1 MLIHS
6 LLSFSLLGAISVVA
20 QQPVYAQCGGISWT
34 GGTTCVSG
42 TTCVKVND
50 YYYQCQPGTASPTT
64 ATTKATSA
72 TTGAT
77 TKPAG
82 TTTSSAASATGT
94 QIRSVQDPIYHLYL
108 QNSGGTAVL
117 ASEATSGRFVIG
129 GSIALVSS
137 SPTQY
142 LNIVSATTS
151 YKPLVFNSTATTTG
165 WGLEGDTIITTNS
178 SPWGRQLNF
187 LACATSTS
195 GTYKVYFQTGSDVP
209 SGQSCTNYVSLHL
222 PCLC

>member
-1 MLIHS
+1 MFKLIVPQTKD
-6 LLSFSLLGAISVVA
+6 GR
-20 QQPVYAQCGGISWT
+20 
-34 GGTTCVSG
+34 
-42 TTCVKVND
+42 D
-50 YYYQCQPGTASPTT
+50 YMRQWINLRQDYYQCQPGAANPTT
-64 ATTKATSA
+64 TTSRSTA
-72 TTGAT
+72 GVT

-82 TTTSSAASATGT
+82 TTTTLAAAATGT

-108 QNSGGTAVL
+108 QNSGGVPVL
-117 ASEATSGRFVIG
+117 ASEATSARFVIS

-142 LNIVSATTS
+142 LNIQSATTS
-151 YKPLVFNSTATTTG
+151 YKPLTFNSTATTTG

-187 LACATSTS
+187 LACATSTK
-195 GTYKVYFQTGSDVP
+195 GAYKVYLQTGSDVP
-209 SGQSCTNYVSLHL
+209 SGQTCTNYVSLHL